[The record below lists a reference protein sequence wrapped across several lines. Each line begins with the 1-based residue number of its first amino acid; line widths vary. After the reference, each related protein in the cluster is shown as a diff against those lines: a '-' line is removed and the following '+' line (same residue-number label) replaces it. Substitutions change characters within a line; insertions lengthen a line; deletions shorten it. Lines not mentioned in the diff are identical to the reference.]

1 MPHGCGAIAYYS
13 STALLEPAR
22 GNVVIVSTL
31 EPKFIL
37 YQSDTLS
44 SHAILLYIWYRIVP
58 ITIYNIP
65 KSNRLYLWCKMVID
79 IL

>member
-44 SHAILLYIWYRIVP
+44 SHAILLYI
-58 ITIYNIP
+58 
-65 KSNRLYLWCKMVID
+65 
-79 IL
+79 